1 MAQAGRPGR
10 AALAAALSVREKPGQ
25 PPVDG
30 VIAALREQ
38 AALLILDNCEHLLDA
53 VAQLA
58 ERCCGPVP
66 G

>member
-1 MAQAGRPGR
+1 
-10 AALAAALSVREKPGQ
+10 
-25 PPVDG
+25 